1 MVDKEGPARSP
12 MAFRA
17 MLVAAFVFGAAG
29 VGRAFVPVVPAAE
42 TKPPEQKV
50 SDDELRIQG
59 VFNSALPGVEKKNR
73 LKLIVHPHFGDF
85 HRKDYLRMPVG
96 LRYGLT
102 QNWEIT
108 GEVETYFSHGF
119 GDEKFFDRSGFAS
132 YHFGTKYRIGTD
144 FWPGWDTGVGMD
156 YITPNGNP
164 PPDVTDGLRHFSY
177 FVTFSRY
184 LETRKD
190 IRIFWGVST
199 DNVSESGLPV
209 TLDDNELGDDSISL
223 NGGIVWTRGKVVY
236 TFETTYAT
244 TRLTGDNERDV
255 ITFRPGI
262 VWPLPRRYT
271 FNSKGQWL
279 AGLAPRVSYGPD
291 GVDVGVSAKLRVS
304 FDFKS
309 WWRSKFGGGK
319 KSDPVTTP

>member
-1 MVDKEGPARSP
+1 MSARVRSGLKGL
-12 MAFRA
+12 FC
-17 MLVAAFVFGAAG
+17 AALGLGAA
-29 VGRAFVPVVPAAE
+29 VALRAVEPKVPDTKATIAAADAAAAKSGE
-42 TKPPEQKV
+42 GKV

-85 HRKDYLRMPVG
+85 HRKDYVRTPVG

-102 QNWEIT
+102 ESWEIT

-119 GDEKFFDRSGFAS
+119 GHEDFFERRGLAS

-144 FWPGWDTGVGMD
+144 FWPGWDTGVGLD

-164 PPDVTDGLRHFSY
+164 PADVTDGLRHFSY

-184 LETRKD
+184 LEKRKD

-199 DNVSESGLPV
+199 DNISNTGLPV

-244 TRLTGDNERDV
+244 TRITGDNERDV

-262 VWPLPRRYT
+262 VWPLPRKLT

-291 GVDVGVSAKLRVS
+291 GADIGVSAKLRVS

-319 KSDPVTTP
+319 SSK

>member
-1 MVDKEGPARSP
+1 M
-12 MAFRA
+12 MAMTSRPLRQLSA
-17 MLVAAFVFGAAG
+17 LLATLLALAAVAPL
-29 VGRAFVPVVPAAE
+29 RAFTPVVPATAE
-42 TKPPEQKV
+42 KAAEPKV

-59 VFNSALPGVEKKNR
+59 IFNSALPGVEKKNR
-73 LKLIVHPHFGDF
+73 LKLIIHPHFGDF
-85 HRKDYLRMPVG
+85 HRKDYVRMPVG

-108 GEVETYFSHGF
+108 GEVETYFSHGL
-119 GDEKFFDRSGFAS
+119 GDEAFFDRYGFAS

-156 YITPNGNP
+156 YITPNGSP

-184 LETRKD
+184 LESRPD
-190 IRIFWGVST
+190 IRFFWGVST
-199 DNVSESGLPV
+199 DNISSTGLPV
-209 TLDDNELGDDSISL
+209 TLDDNELGDDSIGL
-223 NGGIVWTRGKVVY
+223 NGGIVWTHGKVVY
-236 TFETTYAT
+236 TFETTFAT
-244 TRLTGDNERDV
+244 TRITGDNERDV

-262 VWPLPRRYT
+262 VWPLPKRLT
-271 FNSKGQWL
+271 FNSRGQWF

-291 GVDVGVSAKLRVS
+291 GFDVGVSVKLRAS
-304 FDFKS
+304 FDFKG

-319 KSDPVTTP
+319 KAAPAPAP